1 MGFGFMVASKRW
13 AFPIQSPLPT
23 NPCTRLL
30 DHQHHPPS
38 SFFRVR
44 EAFSEPGKVSL
55 QHLFTERVELLHRDT
70 SKACV
75 CSFEAPQSIEN
86 MSADANEVN
95 MDRKLLRGAH
105 DLNRPINMMENDSTA
120 YHARLTASSSLQY
133 NLLMENLDR
142 IEDVFAGTD
151 LVRMQRDIL
160 VHIRRLG
167 ALKLFHACLSRTRI
181 TPTADNSNFLHSE
194 HSGGCSLEFP
204 LVEQKHNIIVRSG
217 KKKERK
223 LRRRRALERASEVS
237 ALLGS
242 SKKNCTTFSLP
253 TGLGKLNNSSE
264 SRKRRVLIA
273 RNESEMSRGVKEVAN
288 LERTCIK
295 LEEKIGQPA
304 SYARWAEA
312 AGIDQKTLH
321 QRLQFGWYC
330 RDELIKSTRSLVI
343 YLARKYRGMG
353 IAFDD
358 LLQAG
363 NLGVLNGAERFDNK
377 RGYKFSTY
385 VQYWIRKSM
394 LAVIARHSKGIQIP
408 VRMEKIIKQ
417 IQEARRDFSS
427 REGRYPRDE
436 ETAEFTGLS
445 LDKVRLARKCSRTI
459 GSIEQEI
466 GDGWCTKFMEITPD
480 TSLKAPSEIVVRQH
494 MREDIFEVLKGL
506 HPREMQ
512 VLVLRY
518 GLDDGRCKSLEE
530 IGRLFHVT
538 KEWIRKLEKAALSKI
553 RREEIQRELKHYLHS

>member
-13 AFPIQSPLPT
+13 AFPIQSPLAT
-23 NPCTRLL
+23 NPCARLL
-30 DHQHHPPS
+30 DHHHPPP

-44 EAFSEPGKVSL
+44 EVSFELGKVSS
-55 QHLFTERVELLHRDT
+55 QRLFTERVELLHRDT
-70 SKACV
+70 LKAYV

-86 MSADANEVN
+86 MSADACKVN
-95 MDRKLLRGAH
+95 IDKKLLKE
-105 DLNRPINMMENDSTA
+105 NRPINMIEEDSSS
-120 YHARLTASSSLQY
+120 YNARLKASSSLQY
-133 NLLMENLDR
+133 SLLMENLER

-151 LVRMQRDIL
+151 LVRLQRDIL

-167 ALKLFHACLSRTRI
+167 ALKLFHACLSRTLMA
-181 TPTADNSNFLHSE
+181 PTADNSNSLHSK

-204 LVEQKHNIIVRSG
+204 LGEQKHNIIVHSG

-223 LRRRRALERASEVS
+223 LRRRRRALERASEMS
-237 ALLGS
+237 ALSDS
-242 SKKNCTTFSLP
+242 SKKNCKMFSLP

-288 LERTCIK
+288 LERTRIK
-295 LEEKIGQPA
+295 LEEEIGQPA

-312 AGIDQKTLH
+312 AGIDQKTLY

-330 RDELIKSTRSLVI
+330 RDKLIKSTRSLVMFV
-343 YLARKYRGMG
+343 ARKYRGMG

-363 NLGVLNGAERFDNK
+363 NVGVLNGAERFDNK

-408 VRMEKIIKQ
+408 VRMEKVIKR
-417 IQEARRDFSS
+417 IQEARRDLSN

-445 LDKVRLARKCSRTI
+445 LDKVRLANKCSRTV
-459 GSIEQEI
+459 GSIEQGI
-466 GDGWCTKFMEITPD
+466 GDGWCTKIMEITPD
-480 TSLKAPSEIVVRQH
+480 TSLKAPSEIVMGQH
-494 MREDIFEVLKGL
+494 MREDIFEVLKPL
-506 HPREMQ
+506 HPRERQ

-518 GLDDGRCKSLEE
+518 GLDDGRCKSLED

-538 KEWIRKLEKAALSKI
+538 KEWIRKIEKAAFSKI
-553 RREEIQRELKHYLHS
+553 RREEIQRELKHYLYL